1 MRHKDWYDNGV
12 RYVVLFYRAEQFAGS
27 LQSSAAVAGAADS
40 SARCGRR
47 PERGCRPGAL
57 DRSIRFERGT
67 NIFSVFSATH

>member
-27 LQSSAAVAGAADS
+27 LHSYAAVAGAADS
-40 SARCGRR
+40 SACCGRR